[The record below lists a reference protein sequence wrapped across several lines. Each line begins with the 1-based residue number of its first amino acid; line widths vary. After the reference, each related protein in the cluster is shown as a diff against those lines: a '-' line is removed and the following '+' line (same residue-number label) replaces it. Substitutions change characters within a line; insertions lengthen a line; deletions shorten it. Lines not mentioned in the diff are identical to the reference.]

1 MSPCDLRRWAPVA
14 LAALACCSDPATLEV
29 RVELRDPD
37 ADRLTVRAGRENE
50 AEAALDCT
58 FALEREPSGKCPL
71 ESGTSTFALGRAS
84 VFLLYGE
91 PGAAVSLEASG
102 LDPRGMVVGST
113 RALAQL
119 PAAGERQVVVLG
131 VPARTEEHRRLFAD
145 FVNPTPPTGRTN
157 TALVLADVQGDG
169 RLEVLAAVGGRLL
182 VFELVGSG
190 ATATLAL
197 KYEVTTVV
205 SSNCTVRPFGMALA
219 DFDGDPS
226 TLDLGLVCGR
236 SSTTVPRLL
245 ALRLDAAGGRELG
258 SLNLDVNQSL
268 MSRPVIF
275 DPSGDGHE
283 AMALIVGST
292 ATTAPSKLEVWRPS
306 DLHQSL
312 SLTITTNTPPYGPVV
327 TTDVDRHQVLL
338 VAGNRTGGLYR
349 YDRGALRQS
358 TLSSSTLSP
367 SSVNRDGRARLLQT
381 RDTQGK
387 TNLLI
392 APYPTGMSELIPLPV
407 RITGANS
414 AAIAVGDVGL
424 DPGPEAVVG
433 IDKTV
438 EIVNLD
444 DAMAPVRSFVVDPAA
459 TNVMSVLLAN
469 IDTRPGA
476 EILSFVPSTGRIYAN
491 RSDGSAVPGWPLEVG
506 ESGVENRIVIA
517 DLDRDGT
524 LEIVDLGHTRVSVVS
539 LGVGTYDQRATPWPT
554 IYGDGGLRSE
564 SRGEQDPG
572 WGMAGR

>member
-1 MSPCDLRRWAPVA
+1 MYRCDPRRGA
-14 LAALACCSDPATLEV
+14 LLAVTALACCSDPATLEV
-29 RVELRDPD
+29 RVELRAPD
-37 ADRLTVRAGRENE
+37 ADRLTVRAGREGE

-58 FALEREPSGKCPL
+58 FALERAPSGKCPL

-91 PGAAVSLEASG
+91 PGAAVSLEATG
-102 LDPRGMVVGST
+102 LDPRSLVVGST
-113 RALAQL
+113 RALARL
-119 PAAGERQVVVLG
+119 PAAGERKVVVLG
-131 VPARTEEHRRLFAD
+131 VPARTEEHRRVFAD
-145 FVNPTPPTGRTN
+145 FDNPTPPSGRTN
-157 TALVLADVQGDG
+157 TALVLADVNGDG

-182 VFELVGSG
+182 VFELLGSGSG
-190 ATATLAL
+190 ASLTLR
-197 KYEVTTVV
+197 YEVTAVA

-226 TLDLGLVCGR
+226 TVELGLLCGR
-236 SSTTVPRLL
+236 SGTTVPRLL
-245 ALRLDAAGGRELG
+245 GLRLDAAGGREIG

-312 SLTITTNTPPYGPVV
+312 ALNITTNTPPYGPVV

-392 APYPTGMSELIPLPV
+392 APYPNGMNELIPLPV
-407 RITGANS
+407 RITGANA

-444 DAMAPVRSFVVDPAA
+444 DLLAPVRSFVVDPAA

-469 IDTRPGA
+469 IDARPGA

-491 RSDGSAVPGWPLEVG
+491 SSDGSAVPGWPLEVG
-506 ESGVENRIVIA
+506 ESGVENRILIS

-539 LGVGTYDQRATPWPT
+539 LGAGTYDQRATPWPT
-554 IYGDGGLRSE
+554 SYGDGGLRAE